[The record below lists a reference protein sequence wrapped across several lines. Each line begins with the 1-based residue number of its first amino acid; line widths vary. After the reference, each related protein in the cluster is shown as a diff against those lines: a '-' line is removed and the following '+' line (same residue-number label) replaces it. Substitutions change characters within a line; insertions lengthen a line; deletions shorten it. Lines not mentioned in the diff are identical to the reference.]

1 MEPSASPEPASRPVR
16 ALRALA
22 ASAGALLA
30 ACPAPGVGTGAG
42 TAPEPEQARIGF
54 AFHGR
59 PVATLELD
67 ALKLLAAPREVRVS
81 DPYEEREIRFLAFD
95 FAELLDGV
103 YGEETWRQ
111 EQELLFRCRDGYE
124 PTIPVRRFLEHR
136 AWLAFQRIGSGFSLA
151 KRESGELRRVALAP
165 FYLVWEN
172 LDDAGLRQEGD
183 YGWPY
188 QLEGVDVIRTRERFP
203 RMRPP
208 DGAPRSVQAGF
219 EAFRIHCSRCHA
231 LYGEGGRLGPELHPE
246 VVQALG
252 RDWLRRWIDDP
263 GQIAANARME
273 RLNPALSDR
282 ERVIDSIL
290 DYLDAMAAAGPA
302 PESGPGH

>member
-1 MEPSASPEPASRPVR
+1 MEPSARPEPGARR
-16 ALRALA
+16 ARAALA
-22 ASAGALLA
+22 ASAGILLA
-30 ACPAPGVGTGAG
+30 ACPVPRIGADRDAAPDPG
-42 TAPEPEQARIGF
+42 PPRIGF

-59 PVATLELD
+59 PVAGLELA
-67 ALKLLAAPREVRVS
+67 ALQLLTAPREVRVFE
-81 DPYEEREIRFLAFD
+81 PYEGSEVRFLAFD
-95 FAELLDGV
+95 FAEILDGI
-103 YGEETWRQ
+103 YGAETWRQ

-124 PTIPVRRFLEHR
+124 PTVPVRRFLEHR

-151 KRESGELRRVALAP
+151 KPESGELRRVSLAP

-172 LDDAGLRQEGD
+172 LDDAGVRQEGD

-203 RMRPP
+203 RMQPP
-208 DGAPRSVQAGF
+208 QGAPRSAQAGF

-263 GQIAANARME
+263 SQIAANARME
-273 RLNPALSDR
+273 RLNAALPDR

-290 DYLDAMAAAGPA
+290 DYLEAMAAAGPA
-302 PESGPGH
+302 PESGPGY